1 MKLKIDYI
9 DNEII
14 FEEALIN
21 VLEIENK
28 SYFYRVVSDLFKTQ
42 KGDLIDEI
50 HYYEEELKEVVL
62 NTKFKII
69 VDYFN
74 IDFDSKKC
82 IGDMTKKLEP
92 SDSVNKLINKKVKE
106 LSQLILKTYSGY
118 DVPLY
123 INEELNIS
131 DIIKFVKLSIA
142 PQNHILS
149 DLLLLID
156 IEKILDNNLIIVLIN
171 VKQYLKKEELV
182 ELYKYSVYNKVRLLL
197 IDSQSYG
204 VSLDYEKKIIIDEDL
219 NEILI

>member
-42 KGDLIDEI
+42 KGDLVDEI
-50 HYYEEELKEVVL
+50 HYYDDELKEVVL
-62 NTKFKII
+62 NTKLKII

-204 VSLDYEKKIIIDEDL
+204 VSLDYEKKVIIDEDL